1 MAHKLPSPLTAHG
14 KLRDLASESA
24 LSLFFDGL
32 ARKRKS
38 RSLGEALIVVG
49 LSHLLQ
55 QRDIERQDDIAAD
68 YSALSP
74 GDLYYRA
81 IHFTTSRVRLK
92 YSFFM

>member
-1 MAHKLPSPLTAHG
+1 MAHKLPSSLTAHG

-55 QRDIERQDDIAAD
+55 QRDMERQDVAAAD
-68 YSALSP
+68 YSVLSP

-81 IHFTTSRVRLK
+81 IHFTTTILE
-92 YSFFM
+92 

>member
-55 QRDIERQDDIAAD
+55 QRDMERQDVAAAD
-68 YSALSP
+68 YSVLSP

-81 IHFTTSRVRLK
+81 IHFTTTILE
-92 YSFFM
+92 

>member
-55 QRDIERQDDIAAD
+55 QRDIERQDDVAVAD
-68 YSALSP
+68 YSASISRGFILS
-74 GDLYYRA
+74 GDTFYN
-81 IHFTTSRVRLK
+81 F
-92 YSFFM
+92 

>member
-14 KLRDLASESA
+14 KLRDLASESSA

-55 QRDIERQDDIAAD
+55 QRDIERQDDVAAD
-68 YSALSP
+68 YSASISRGFILS
-74 GDLYYRA
+74 GDTFYN
-81 IHFTTSRVRLK
+81 F
-92 YSFFM
+92 